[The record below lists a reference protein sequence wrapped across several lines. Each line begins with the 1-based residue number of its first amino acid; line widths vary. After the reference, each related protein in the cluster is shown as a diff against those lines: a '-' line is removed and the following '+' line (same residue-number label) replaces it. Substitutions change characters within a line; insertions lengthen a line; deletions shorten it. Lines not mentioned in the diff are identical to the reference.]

1 MRIGII
7 TNKFAPSGGMERYA
21 QDVVRE
27 LLRQGHEITVF
38 TKKADPALDLVPMVE
53 LIVCPLSFL
62 PNKIQDE
69 SFNWWLNREC
79 PKRAL
84 DFILS
89 CSRTDAGD
97 VVACGGTNW
106 WNTLTTRCRTD
117 SHLL

>member
-27 LLRQGHEITVF
+27 LLRQGHEVTVF

-69 SFNWWLNREC
+69 SFNWWLHREC
-79 PKRAL
+79 PKHAL

-89 CSRTDAGD
+89 FS
-97 VVACGGTNW
+97 
-106 WNTLTTRCRTD
+106 
-117 SHLL
+117 

>member
-53 LIVCPLSFL
+53 LILSSLLNVSSTGTPFFSNPLIF
-62 PNKIQDE
+62 
-69 SFNWWLNREC
+69 
-79 PKRAL
+79 
-84 DFILS
+84 
-89 CSRTDAGD
+89 
-97 VVACGGTNW
+97 
-106 WNTLTTRCRTD
+106 
-117 SHLL
+117 